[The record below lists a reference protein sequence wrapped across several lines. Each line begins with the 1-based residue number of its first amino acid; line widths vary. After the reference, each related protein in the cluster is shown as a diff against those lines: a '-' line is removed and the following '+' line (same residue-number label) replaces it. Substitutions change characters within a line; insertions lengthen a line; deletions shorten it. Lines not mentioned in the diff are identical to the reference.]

1 MKPRLPKDVEKTL
14 PPHVLHLIYSFVPP
28 IPSPKWPNGTYEHV
42 KKLQNS
48 PKTKRTC
55 MDLKGME
62 DFVLK

>member
-1 MKPRLPKDVEKTL
+1 MKPRLPKDIEKRF
-14 PPHVLHLIYSFVPP
+14 PAHVLHRIYSFTPP
-28 IPSPKWPNGTYEHV
+28 LPSPKWPNGTYEHL

-48 PKTKRTC
+48 PKRTP